1 MLKSTIIINA
11 MTMPANLKEGTE
23 DCVRDILAFRT
34 YSIEKERILSRQ
46 LNGKK
51 VADLIN
57 EAEKM
62 FTGKDWTEF
71 DESEMRT
78 AFAGSSDKMTELQE
92 DFKECEAHLASCKC
106 DATAFKAL
114 SDTDRIFLTLMV
126 HSVVSSEKLSADLV
140 PEDLGGLIKT
150 YYTHGKQVK
159 GINASLKKCFYRFCG
174 QDGDMFTGLKLK
186 NSDMNGE
193 DIRNFLAAFGGKA
206 GRNVKSKDGKNTVSD
221 FDYKND
227 FSNRSVASAITDLL
241 GVYLLSRGDKV
252 ELEVP
257 TVA

>member
-1 MLKSTIIINA
+1 
-11 MTMPANLKEGTE
+11 
-23 DCVRDILAFRT
+23 
-34 YSIEKERILSRQ
+34 
-46 LNGKK
+46 
-51 VADLIN
+51 
-57 EAEKM
+57 
-62 FTGKDWTEF
+62 
-71 DESEMRT
+71 
-78 AFAGSSDKMTELQE
+78 
-92 DFKECEAHLASCKC
+92 
-106 DATAFKAL
+106 
-114 SDTDRIFLTLMV
+114 MV
-126 HSVVSSEKLSADLV
+126 HSVVASEKLSADLV

>member
-1 MLKSTIIINA
+1 MLKSTIILNA
-11 MTMPANLKEGTE
+11 MTMPANLKSESEAT
-23 DCVRDILAFRT
+23 VKDILAFRA
-34 YSIEKERILSRQ
+34 YSIEKDRILSRQ
-46 LNGKK
+46 VNNKK
-51 VADLIN
+51 VADLIS
-57 EAEKM
+57 EAGKM
-62 FTGKDWTEF
+62 FPGKDWTELS
-71 DESEMRT
+71 DSEMST
-78 AFAGSSDKMTELQE
+78 AFAGSSDKMIDLRD
-92 DFKECEAHLASCKC
+92 DFKECEIRLAKCKC
-106 DATAFKAL
+106 DSTTFKAL
-114 SDTDRIFLTLMV
+114 SDTDRIFITLMV
-126 HSVVSSEKLSADLV
+126 HSVIQSEKLSPELV

-193 DIRNFLAAFGGKA
+193 DVRNFLAAFGGKA

-227 FSNRSVASAITDLL
+227 FSSRAVASAITDLL
-241 GVYLLSRGDKV
+241 GVYLLSRADKV
-252 ELEVP
+252 EVEPP

>member
-1 MLKSTIIINA
+1 MLKSTIILNA
-11 MTMPANLKEGTE
+11 MTMPKNLKEGTE

-71 DESEMRT
+71 SDSEMTT
-78 AFAGSSDKMTELQE
+78 AFAGSTDKMTELRD

-106 DATAFKAL
+106 DSTTFKAL
-114 SDTDRIFLTLMV
+114 ADTDRIFLTLMV
-126 HSVVSSEKLSADLV
+126 HSVVSSEKLSADLI

-227 FSNRSVASAITDLL
+227 FSNRSVASAITNLL